1 MQIHARI
8 RSGGHPNCTQLAREF
23 EVSSR
28 TVKRDID
35 FMKCRLELPIEYD
48 ERRYGYFYARPVDQ
62 FPGIRIT
69 EPELFALLVA
79 QKAVAQYH
87 GTPFEQPLETA
98 FRKLTAQLS
107 ADSEYTFHNLEQ
119 ALSFRPLGPE
129 DTDLKLFQRLNTALR
144 ERRVLRFEY
153 RNLGAAKRQTRRV
166 EPCHVACVDNRWYL
180 FAYDRARKAMRTFAL
195 SRMHGLQLTNTR
207 FHPRAKFSPDE
218 FLRGSFGVFAGKD
231 DFEVVI
237 EFDRWAADLLRGR
250 RWHPS
255 EEVMEF
261 PRGGLRMRLRLN
273 NIEEIE
279 RWVLSWGAH
288 ATVIRPLMLAKRIGQ
303 TAADLK
309 QKYNELAS
317 TPERRD
323 SHGGAQS
330 DLCARPGQAI
340 MNAR

>member
-1 MQIHARI
+1 M
-8 RSGGHPNCTQLAREF
+8 HPDWPGEF

-48 ERRYGYFYARPVDQ
+48 ERRYGYFYARPVDR

-144 ERRVLRFEY
+144 RAAGAAIRIPQSGRRQTPNATRRALPRRVR
-153 RNLGAAKRQTRRV
+153 RQPLV
-166 EPCHVACVDNRWYL
+166 PL
-180 FAYDRARKAMRTFAL
+180 
-195 SRMHGLQLTNTR
+195 
-207 FHPRAKFSPDE
+207 
-218 FLRGSFGVFAGKD
+218 
-231 DFEVVI
+231 
-237 EFDRWAADLLRGR
+237 
-250 RWHPS
+250 
-255 EEVMEF
+255 
-261 PRGGLRMRLRLN
+261 RLRS
-273 NIEEIE
+273 
-279 RWVLSWGAH
+279 RS
-288 ATVIRPLMLAKRIGQ
+288 KR
-303 TAADLK
+303 
-309 QKYNELAS
+309 
-317 TPERRD
+317 R
-323 SHGGAQS
+323 
-330 DLCARPGQAI
+330 CAPSP
-340 MNAR
+340 